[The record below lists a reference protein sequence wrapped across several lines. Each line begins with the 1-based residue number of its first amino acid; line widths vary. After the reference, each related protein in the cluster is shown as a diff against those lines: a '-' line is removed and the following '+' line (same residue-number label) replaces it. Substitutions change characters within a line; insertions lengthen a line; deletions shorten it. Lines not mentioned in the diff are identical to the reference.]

1 MKKEEYSIFIEEMA
15 DLGDEWTEDELEG
28 TSYSK
33 MSLERAIKERRASL
47 GKMDGI
53 MGMAGL

>member
-1 MKKEEYSIFIEEMA
+1 MSN
-15 DLGDEWTEDELEG
+15 LGDEWTIEELEG

-33 MSLERAIKERRASL
+33 MSLERAIRERRASL

-53 MGMAGL
+53 MGMVGL

>member
-1 MKKEEYSIFIEEMA
+1 MKKEEYSVFIEEMS

-33 MSLERAIKERRASL
+33 MSLERAIRERRSSL

-53 MGMAGL
+53 MGMVGL

>member
-1 MKKEEYSIFIEEMA
+1 MA

-33 MSLERAIKERRASL
+33 MSLERAIRERRASL

-53 MGMAGL
+53 MGMVGL

>member
-33 MSLERAIKERRASL
+33 MSLERAIRERRASL
-47 GKMDGI
+47 GKMNDI
-53 MGMAGL
+53 MGMVGL

>member
-1 MKKEEYSIFIEEMA
+1 MKKEEYSVFIEEMA
-15 DLGDEWTEDELEG
+15 DLGDEWTEDELER

-33 MSLERAIKERRASL
+33 MSLERAIRERRSSL

-53 MGMAGL
+53 MGMVGL

>member
-15 DLGDEWTEDELEG
+15 DLGDEWTEDELKG

-33 MSLERAIKERRASL
+33 MSLERAIRERRASL

-53 MGMAGL
+53 MGMVGL

>member
-1 MKKEEYSIFIEEMA
+1 MKKEEYEIFIDEMSN
-15 DLGDEWTEDELEG
+15 LGDEWTIEDLEG

-33 MSLERAIKERRASL
+33 MSLERAIRERRASL

-53 MGMAGL
+53 MGMVGL

>member
-33 MSLERAIKERRASL
+33 MSLERAIRERRASL

-53 MGMAGL
+53 MGMTGL

>member
-33 MSLERAIKERRASL
+33 MSLERAIRERRASL

>member
-15 DLGDEWTEDELEG
+15 DLGDEWTENELEG

-33 MSLERAIKERRASL
+33 MSLERAIRERRASL

>member
-33 MSLERAIKERRASL
+33 MSLMNKLWFKEDL
-47 GKMDGI
+47 YYEKF
-53 MGMAGL
+53 LE

>member
-15 DLGDEWTEDELEG
+15 DMGDEWTEDELEG

-33 MSLERAIKERRASL
+33 MSLERAIRERRASL

>member
-15 DLGDEWTEDELEG
+15 DFGDEWTEDELEG

-33 MSLERAIKERRASL
+33 MSLERAIRERRASL

>member
-1 MKKEEYSIFIEEMA
+1 MKKEEYSVFIEEMA

-33 MSLERAIKERRASL
+33 MSLERAIRERRSSL

-53 MGMAGL
+53 MGMVGL

>member
-15 DLGDEWTEDELEG
+15 DLGDECTEDELEE

-33 MSLERAIKERRASL
+33 MSLERAIRERRASL

>member
-33 MSLERAIKERRASL
+33 GHKRKTSIPW
-47 GKMDGI
+47 
-53 MGMAGL
+53 

>member
-1 MKKEEYSIFIEEMA
+1 MKKEEYSVFIEEMA

-33 MSLERAIKERRASL
+33 MSLERAIRERRASL

>member
-33 MSLERAIKERRASL
+33 MSLERAIRERRASL
-47 GKMDGI
+47 RKMDGI

>member
-33 MSLERAIKERRASL
+33 MSLERAIRERRASL
-47 GKMDGI
+47 CKMDGI

>member
-33 MSLERAIKERRASL
+33 MSLERAIRDRRASL

-53 MGMAGL
+53 MGMVGL

>member
-1 MKKEEYSIFIEEMA
+1 MKKEEYSIFIEEMV

-33 MSLERAIKERRASL
+33 MSLERAIRERRASL

>member
-1 MKKEEYSIFIEEMA
+1 MA

-33 MSLERAIKERRASL
+33 MSLERAIRERRASL

>member
-33 MSLERAIKERRASL
+33 MSLERAIRERRASL
-47 GKMDGI
+47 GKMDSI
-53 MGMAGL
+53 MGTVGL